1 MPLSLTIVTPRK
13 TVVKNLSADAL
24 VMPAAK
30 GEVTILPGHT
40 PLLTTLGVGVIRTL
54 SHAENINFLVT
65 GGFAEVRNDQVLI
78 LGEKIEAATE
88 IDLERAEKAKA
99 EVEQTVLNTV
109 LGELE
114 YAKYMKK
121 LERTQK
127 RVEMAK
133 FLKGIAETKKKG

>member
-1 MPLSLTIVTPRK
+1 MPLSVTIVTPKK
-13 TVVKNLSADAL
+13 TVVKNLSVDEL

-40 PLLTTLGVGVIRTL
+40 PVLTTLGVGVIRTL

-65 GGFAEVRNDQVLI
+65 GGFAEIRNDQVLI

-88 IDLERAEKAKA
+88 VDLERAEKARA
-99 EVEQTVLNTV
+99 EVEQTMLNTV

-114 YAKYMKK
+114 YAKYTKK
-121 LERTQK
+121 LERVQK

-133 FLKGIAETKKKG
+133 FLKGTPQKKK

>member
-1 MPLSLTIVTPRK
+1 MPLSITIVTPRK
-13 TVVKNLSADAL
+13 TVVKNLAADEL

-54 SHAENINFLVT
+54 SHSENINFLVT
-65 GGFAEVRNDQVLI
+65 GGFAEVRSDQVLI

-121 LERTQK
+121 LERAQK

-133 FLKGIAETKKKG
+133 FLKKD

>member
-1 MPLSLTIVTPRK
+1 MPLSVTIVTPKK
-13 TVVKNLSADAL
+13 TVVKNLSVDEL

-40 PLLTTLGVGVIRTL
+40 PLLTSLGVGVIRTL

-65 GGFAEVRNDQVLI
+65 GGFSEIRNDQVLI

-88 IDLERAEKAKA
+88 VDLERAEKARA
-99 EVEQTVLNTV
+99 EVEQTMLNTV

-114 YAKYMKK
+114 YAKYTKK
-121 LERTQK
+121 LERVQK

-133 FLKGIAETKKKG
+133 FLKGTPQKKK

>member
-1 MPLSLTIVTPRK
+1 MPLSVTIVTPKK
-13 TVVKNLSADAL
+13 TVVKNLSVDEL

-40 PLLTTLGVGVIRTL
+40 PLLTTIGVGVIRTL

-65 GGFAEVRNDQVLI
+65 GGFSEIRNDQVLI

-88 IDLERAEKAKA
+88 IDLERAEKARA
-99 EVEQTVLNTV
+99 EVEQTMLNTV

-114 YAKYMKK
+114 YAKYTKK
-121 LERTQK
+121 LERVQK

-133 FLKGIAETKKKG
+133 FLKSTPQKKK